1 MRPYQEQYIE
11 NAEKIMSLSDTSGE
25 IPADVDV
32 FIKIHDE
39 NAAAI
44 RRIVRENTELL
55 RQEFFPVLDNIV
67 SADEET
73 IRQLEGFAAHLAS
86 GNLSLDI
93 FLHYKIHN
101 ALISYARHWKKRDML
116 IRELY
121 HTALALFYI
130 QENMDIIED
139 RSYSWKMGMLF
150 GEAASFIKVYDQIG
164 RASCRERV

>member
-101 ALISYARHWKKRDML
+101 ALISYARHWKKRYADSGTL
-116 IRELY
+116 PHGAGSFLY
-121 HTALALFYI
+121 
-130 QENMDIIED
+130 
-139 RSYSWKMGMLF
+139 S
-150 GEAASFIKVYDQIG
+150 GEHGYHRG
-164 RASCRERV
+164 P